1 MGAARP
7 ARQARQLRG
16 IALRHILHRLI
27 EFILATDSGIRLKG
41 AKIGVNINIK
51 SATQA
56 FVMSKP
62 ASSHA
67 ASSQPATHAVRP
79 DQSSG
84 GMSKGLTNY
93 GDNGFSLFLRK
104 AFIKGAGFTDSAL
117 DRPVIGIANTGSAYN
132 PCHGNAPQLIEAV
145 KRGVMLAGGLPMDF
159 PTISIHESFAQPT
172 SMYLRNLMSMDT
184 EEMIRA
190 QPMDAVV
197 LIGGCDKT
205 VPAQLMGAAS
215 ANIPAI
221 QLITGSML
229 TGSHRGDRVGAC
241 TDCRRYWGRFRAE
254 EIDAQ
259 EVADVNNQLV
269 ASVGTCSVMGTASTM
284 ACIAEALGMTVPGG
298 ASPPA
303 VTADRIRVAESTGA
317 QAVRIARERLTIDK
331 ILTAAAFE
339 NAMRV
344 LLAIGGSTNG
354 IVHLTAIAGRMG
366 FEVDLKALDRM
377 GRETPV
383 LLDLKPSGQHYME
396 DFHHAGGMA
405 TLLRELKPLLHL
417 DALTVT
423 GRTLGEEI
431 EAAGPGFR
439 QDVVRPM
446 ANPIYPQGG
455 IAVLEGNL
463 APGGAI
469 IKQSAANPALMEHEG
484 RAVVFENL
492 EDMAD
497 RIDNPDLDVTAD
509 DILVLKNIGP
519 KGAPGMPEAGYMPI
533 PKKLALAGV
542 KDMVRIS
549 DGRMSGTAFGTIV
562 LHVMPESAIGG
573 PLAQVRN
580 GDRIR
585 LSVARREISLLVSAD
600 ELARRMQQNPV
611 VAPTGARGYHKLF
624 LQTVTQ
630 ADQGVD
636 FDFLRAAQMRQT
648 IPGKK

>member
-1 MGAARP
+1 M
-7 ARQARQLRG
+7 
-16 IALRHILHRLI
+16 
-27 EFILATDSGIRLKG
+27 TD
-41 AKIGVNINIK
+41 K
-51 SATQA
+51 SNADKTSA
-56 FVMSKP
+56 
-62 ASSHA
+62 
-67 ASSQPATHAVRP
+67 PAT
-79 DQSSG
+79 
-84 GMSKGLTNY
+84 GMKKGLTSY
-93 GDNGFSLFLRK
+93 GDQGFSLFLRK
-104 AFIKGAGFTDSAL
+104 AFIKGAGYTDKAL

-132 PCHGNAPQLIEAV
+132 PCHGNMPQLIEAV

-159 PTISIHESFAQPT
+159 PTVSIHESFAAPT

-215 ANIPAI
+215 AGIPAI

-229 TGSHRGDRVGAC
+229 TGSHRSERVGAC
-241 TDCRRYWGRFRAE
+241 TDCRRYWGKYRADEIDGE
-254 EIDAQ
+254 EIA
-259 EVADVNNQLV
+259 AVNNQLV

-303 VTADRIRVAESTGA
+303 VTADRIRVAEETGA
-317 QAVRIARERLTIDK
+317 QAVQMALDGLTIDK
-331 ILTAAAFE
+331 ILTPHAFQ

-344 LLAIGGSTNG
+344 LLAIGGSTNA
-354 IVHLTAIAGRMG
+354 IVHLAAIAGRLG
-366 FEVDLKALDRM
+366 FEIDLNMLDRM
-377 GRETPV
+377 GKETPV
-383 LLDLKPSGQHYME
+383 LLDLKPTGQHYME
-396 DFHHAGGMA
+396 DFHKAGGVA

-423 GRTLGEEI
+423 GRTLGEEL
-431 EAAGPGFR
+431 ERSGPGFA
-439 QDVVRPM
+439 QEVVRPFSD
-446 ANPIYPQGG
+446 PIYPQGG
-455 IAVLEGNL
+455 LAVLWGNL

-469 IKQSAANPALMEHEG
+469 IKQAAADPTLMEHEG

-492 EDMAD
+492 EDLTT
-497 RIDNPDLDVTAD
+497 RIDDDALDVTAQ

-519 KGAPGMPEAGYMPI
+519 AGAPGMPEAGYIPI
-533 PKKLALAGV
+533 PRKLARAGV

-562 LHVMPESAIGG
+562 LHVTPEAAIGG
-573 PLAQVRN
+573 PLAHVLN

-585 LSVARREISLLVSAD
+585 LSVANREIALLVSEA
-600 ELARRMQQNPV
+600 ELQRRALENPV
-611 VAPTGARGYHKLF
+611 TRPTADRGYKKLF

-636 FDFLRAAQMRQT
+636 FDFLRSASLQQEEK
-648 IPGKK
+648 PGRK